1 VLEIVNEGDRV
12 AQLILEKIETP
23 EVVEVDVRSS
33 GIIRVQTFL
42 VLILHRSSFRN
53 LMPLLEE
60 QEDSVR
66 PAGLE
71 KPLSRPSRL
80 LPVS

>member
-33 GIIRVQTFL
+33 GIIRVRTFL
-42 VLILHRSSFRN
+42 VLTLHRSSLRN
-53 LMPLLEE
+53 SMPLLEE
-60 QEDSVR
+60 QEDSVQ